1 MDAFV
6 NTYVSKCYYADA
18 GNERKE
24 NPERIIYSH
33 WWNNKYPGTLLKKV
47 RTAIRRQFQ
56 QN

>member
-6 NTYVSKCYYADA
+6 NTYVSKCYYADV
-18 GNERKE
+18 GNERNE
-24 NPERIIYSH
+24 NH
-33 WWNNKYPGTLLKKV
+33 CHCWNNKYPGALLKKV